1 MTYRCLV
8 RCHWDIVHLVDVVV
22 QILLGVGEDKLTQV
36 LPGLL
41 GWQCWGWPIYT
52 FWRANG
58 KINRQME
65 RKVSGQYDALCA
77 TRLKGHAL
85 IFKQALFVC
94 FLFIFIYHVPGLNLP
109 FTPFSTY
116 KHIRV
121 QM

>member
-1 MTYRCLV
+1 M
-8 RCHWDIVHLVDVVV
+8 VV
-22 QILLGVGEDKLTQV
+22 QILLGVGEDELTQV

-77 TRLKGHAL
+77 MRLKGHAL
-85 IFKQALFVC
+85 IFEQTLFVRFFVV
-94 FLFIFIYHVPGLNLP
+94 FLFTVC
-109 FTPFSTY
+109 
-116 KHIRV
+116 
-121 QM
+121 QD